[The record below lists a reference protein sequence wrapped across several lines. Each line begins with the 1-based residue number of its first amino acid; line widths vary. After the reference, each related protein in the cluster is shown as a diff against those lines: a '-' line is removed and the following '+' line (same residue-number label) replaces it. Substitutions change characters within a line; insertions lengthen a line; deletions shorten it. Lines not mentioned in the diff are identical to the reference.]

1 MNIEE
6 VKEIVKDN
14 LVRKGCSV
22 DRADDLIK
30 SYAESI
36 YEDWDNGCNCEEIAQ
51 SILDSEE

>member
-1 MNIEE
+1 MDIEE
-6 VKEIVKDN
+6 VQAIVKDH

-22 DRADDLIK
+22 DRADDLIA
-30 SYAESI
+30 SYAGSI

>member
-1 MNIEE
+1 MDIEK
-6 VKEIVKDN
+6 VKEIVKDH

-36 YEDWDNGCNCEEIAQ
+36 NEDWVNGCNCEEIAQ
-51 SILDSEE
+51 SILDSED